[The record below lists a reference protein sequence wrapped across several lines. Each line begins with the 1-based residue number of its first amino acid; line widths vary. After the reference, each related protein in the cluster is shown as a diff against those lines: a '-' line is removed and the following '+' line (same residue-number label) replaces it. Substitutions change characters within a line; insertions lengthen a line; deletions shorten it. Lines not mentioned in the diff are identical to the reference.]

1 MARSCVHGPI
11 RVSAGAKRAYRFG
24 VSKKAK
30 KQATPALDVAESA
43 GITYSVHAYEHDPS
57 HESFGIEAAEKLGI
71 DPLRVFKTL
80 IVANDK
86 ELCVGVV
93 PAALHLDLK
102 AMASA
107 LNVKSVVM
115 ADVALAERTTGYV
128 AGGISALGQKKKLRT
143 VLDDSMNNFNTVH
156 VSAGRRGLEIELAPS
171 DLAQL
176 TDATF
181 APIAR

>member
-1 MARSCVHGPI
+1 
-11 RVSAGAKRAYRFG
+11 

-30 KQATPALDVAESA
+30 KQATPALDVAENA
-43 GITYSVHAYEHDPS
+43 GISYSVHTYEHDPA
-57 HESFGIEAAEKLGI
+57 HESFGLEAAEKLGV

-80 IVANDK
+80 VVANGG

-93 PAALHLDLK
+93 PVEKHLDLK

-107 LNVKSVVM
+107 LNVKSVAM

-128 AGGISALGQKKKLRT
+128 AGGISPLGQKKKLRT
-143 VLDDSMNNFNTVH
+143 VLDESMNDFDTVQ
-156 VSAGRRGLEIELAPS
+156 VSAGKRGLEIELAPS
-171 DLAQL
+171 DLATL
-176 TDATF
+176 TDANF